1 LLAAGP
7 YSIPRPGKM
16 RTKKKKEDLFNP
28 AFKDLRKR
36 IESNR
41 RRIES
46 DGADKSD
53 IPDRVENEEDYFL
66 RALSDVTPLDASK
79 NRVLKTP
86 QAHTKPLHPPPNDR
100 EKVLDHLHKLLEGA
114 IEMDISFSDEYME
127 GSVKGFSKKLMKRL
141 KMGQVPV
148 QDYIDLHG
156 LTRQEAERAVR
167 DFIIKSRRLGR
178 RCVLI
183 VHGRGLNSPDS
194 FPVLKEGLPRWL
206 SRGPARKIVLA
217 FATARPYDGGAGAV
231 YVLLRTK

>member
-1 LLAAGP
+1 
-7 YSIPRPGKM
+7 M
-16 RTKKKKEDLFNP
+16 KKEKDLFNP

-41 RRIES
+41 RRIEPE
-46 DGADKSD
+46 GPDKPSS
-53 IPDRVENEEDYFL
+53 PGRVENEEDYLL
-66 RALSDVTPLDASK
+66 RALSDVTPLDTSK
-79 NRVLKTP
+79 GRVLKSP
-86 QAHTKPLHPPPNDR
+86 QPHTKPLHPPPNDR

-167 DFIIKSRRLGR
+167 DFIIESRRLGR

-206 SRGPARKIVLA
+206 SRGPVRKIVLA